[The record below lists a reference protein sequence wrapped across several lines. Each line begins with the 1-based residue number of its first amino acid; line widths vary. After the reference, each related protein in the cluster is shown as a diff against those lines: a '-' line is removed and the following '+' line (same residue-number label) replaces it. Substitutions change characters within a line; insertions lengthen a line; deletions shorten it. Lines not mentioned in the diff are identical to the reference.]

1 MKRYFND
8 LKKILAFALIKVAP
22 GLFNVALIPFLVA
35 RLRPDAYGNYS
46 LWLSYAMLVATV
58 IGAVVTQPMYRY
70 LSSRPEDRALFDSFM
85 LVAAVAAGAISTAV
99 AVGLNAPGWLP
110 LGYAAFSAGT
120 VLSAGV
126 SVGFQIDRRIGR
138 LALYEGLRVLTIV
151 LPIAAPILMGQ
162 ALETGHVVLGLA
174 LSNFVPLA
182 LLSGPLRLVAPPG
195 QWLRKATLYGVKSA
209 AWLLLAGIPVVGS
222 KSILSSALTPDS
234 FGAYSAFAD
243 ITYRGFGL
251 VNAAVTMWVF
261 PVLSRRFDEGALEE
275 VRHLLRFAL
284 SIYALSGAAV
294 LAGALAL
301 ALAKPDLTAHLSGGL
316 AAIALITLANF
327 AWQGMSIA
335 HKPFELTVRTTRMV
349 LLLAVGV
356 GAFLMLPKAIG
367 MAAAVDPLFAVTAAM
382 AGVAIVYIAIS
393 MNQDLGR

>member
-151 LPIAAPILMGQ
+151 LPIAATEPY
-162 ALETGHVVLGLA
+162 
-174 LSNFVPLA
+174 
-182 LLSGPLRLVAPPG
+182 
-195 QWLRKATLYGVKSA
+195 ATQ
-209 AWLLLAGIPVVGS
+209 
-222 KSILSSALTPDS
+222 
-234 FGAYSAFAD
+234 
-243 ITYRGFGL
+243 
-251 VNAAVTMWVF
+251 
-261 PVLSRRFDEGALEE
+261 
-275 VRHLLRFAL
+275 
-284 SIYALSGAAV
+284 
-294 LAGALAL
+294 LAL
-301 ALAKPDLTAHLSGGL
+301 ATFDADRLAETTTAVQIL
-316 AAIALITLANF
+316 ATAIH
-327 AWQGMSIA
+327 QR
-335 HKPFELTVRTTRMV
+335 E
-349 LLLAVGV
+349 
-356 GAFLMLPKAIG
+356 
-367 MAAAVDPLFAVTAAM
+367 AAAAAARRSTEARNAAFAELRTHIHQLRVAVYAMLRLNPHLFTPS
-382 AGVAIVYIAIS
+382 GF
-393 MNQDLGR
+393 